1 MPHDSETRRQVLDV
15 LREEKRGLTEPEI
28 KRRTGLSAG
37 DLRVALR
44 RLVREGEV
52 QKRQGRYLAPQQ
64 AEEDGPAAPDTGP
77 LVEPPVG
84 MDVLRR
90 LCRFHADV
98 VREVTASKVE
108 FENGARELSAQLLT
122 PVDWHQLAQ
131 GEVTI
136 RRSDLPMSL
145 DLAAKG
151 RVVFCGPLHRVE
163 RKKGPVWLPVFLIH
177 AQVVRE
183 AEVVRFQRDGGVDL
197 NLSWCEEF
205 YSAGEED
212 ALEDLMIRL
221 RMMKETE
228 PGVIQHAPVS
238 HFGECWRS
246 LADRAP
252 EHPWIRKRDPLV
264 PGEEVR
270 LSGTGPEG
278 IQPVVL
284 LFTEKASKFTG
295 GLIQDLRSIAE
306 ATDEDLACSALSS
319 LLDEPVG
326 GEPSGRAE
334 EGVDVLVE
342 FSTLNPIQSDAV
354 REALNTPLTVI
365 QGPPGTGK
373 STVVRSTLLTAGVQ
387 RRPAIFGSTNHK
399 AVDAVVGAMNERVED
414 GTLVAD
420 LRDGMRWTGHLLHHL
435 EAGRSAEGL
444 DLEVFL
450 GSLKDLE
457 AEIEVILV
465 DTRRSLE
472 LGDRMVEIQERL
484 SLLAEEHGPWAERI
498 AAAALPLTPSDAR
511 LRSSELAG
519 SEWWRRLLA
528 IWHRWRLAR
537 RLHRAWPDPDRPPR
551 ASLGALL
558 DGKLDLVDLN
568 EVEGK
573 LEALPSLDD
582 RAEALVD
589 KVEDKA
595 DRIEGVLPA
604 LPAAWAERVRDQGEA
619 ISEVRREAQG
629 SSRLARENRDRVEK
643 KRLRQ
648 LLPGLPLWTITNLSA
663 RREVPLVAGAF
674 DLAIIDEA
682 GQCNP
687 ASVLPLLFRARRAM
701 FVGDPQQL
709 RPVGSLARHKED
721 QLRRRYGFE
730 GPEFSRFTFTG
741 RSAYDLAQDAL
752 IARRGR
758 AFLLREHYRCH
769 PAIAEFFNEH
779 FYDGN
784 LIVRTTGR
792 EAAVRGSGIG
802 WTHVDGGSITH
813 GSSRWHSPQVEAMVE
828 ELRALAGRGFDGT
841 VGVVTPFREHAKRVR
856 DLAHQRLGAGKL
868 AEWKFISETADGF
881 QGGERDLI
889 LFGLVG
895 GGEGPS
901 RTPRFYLRDRNRFNV
916 AVSRAKNHLHVFGD
930 EAWVEDCGV
939 PILTDLLSAARACRD
954 RPTDAV
960 RRDLIG
966 PVWEPRLA
974 EALHLLGVEFRQ
986 QYPAQGYHLDFAFFP
1001 PDGRKVNV
1009 EVDGETY
1016 HRDRNGNLR
1025 AEDVRRDLVLRAD
1038 GWTVQRFWVYQLRED
1053 WDSCLRRIQR
1063 LLSPP

>member
-1 MPHDSETRRQVLDV
+1 M
-15 LREEKRGLTEPEI
+15 
-28 KRRTGLSAG
+28 
-37 DLRVALR
+37 
-44 RLVREGEV
+44 

-64 AEEDGPAAPDTGP
+64 AEEEGQAAPDKDP
-77 LVEPPVG
+77 VVEAPAG
-84 MDVLRR
+84 MEVLRR

-122 PVDWHQLAQ
+122 PVDWHQLAR

-136 RRSDLPMSL
+136 RREDLPMGL
-145 DLAAKG
+145 DLTAKG

-163 RKKGPVWLPVFLIH
+163 RKKGPVWLPVFLVH
-177 AQVVRE
+177 ARVVRE

-205 YSAGEED
+205 YSSGEED

-228 PGVIQHAPVS
+228 PGVVQHAPVG

-246 LADRAP
+246 LMDQAT
-252 EHPWIRKRDPLV
+252 EHPWVRKRDPMV
-264 PGEEVR
+264 PGEELR
-270 LSGTGPEG
+270 LSASGQEG
-278 IQPVVL
+278 VHPVVL
-284 LFTEKASKFTG
+284 LFSEKESKFTG
-295 GLIQDLRSIAE
+295 GLIQELRSIAE
-306 ATDEDLACSALSS
+306 ATDEELASSALSS
-319 LLDEPVG
+319 LLEETGGGQPAGSDEVG
-326 GEPSGRAE
+326 ETG
-334 EGVDVLVE
+334 LVE

-354 REALNTPLTVI
+354 REALHAPLTVI

-373 STVVRSTLLTAGVQ
+373 STVVRSTLLTAGA
-387 RRPAIFGSTNHK
+387 RGRPAIFGSTNHK
-399 AVDAVVGAMNERVED
+399 AVDAVVGSMNERVED
-414 GTLVAD
+414 GSLVAD
-420 LRDGMRWTGHLLHHL
+420 LREGMRWTGHLLHHL
-435 EAGRSAEGL
+435 EAGRSVEGVDL
-444 DLEVFL
+444 DAFLE
-450 GSLKDLE
+450 SLEGLE
-457 AEIEVILV
+457 AEIEVILA

-484 SLLAEEHGPWAERI
+484 SRLAEEHGPWAERV
-498 AAAALPLTPSDAR
+498 AAAALTLTPSDAR
-511 LRSSELAG
+511 LRSTELSGA
-519 SEWWRRLLA
+519 EWWRRVLA
-528 IWHRWRLAR
+528 IWQRWRLLR

-558 DGKLDLVDLN
+558 DGKLDLLELS

-573 LEALPSLDD
+573 LAAMPSLDD
-582 RAEALVD
+582 RAEALVL

-595 DRIEGVLPA
+595 DRIEEVLPA
-604 LPAAWAERVRDQGEA
+604 LPAAWADRVRDQGEA

-687 ASVLPLLFRARRAM
+687 ASVLPLLFRAKRAM

-752 IARRGR
+752 IARQGR
-758 AFLLREHYRCH
+758 PFLLREHYRCH
-769 PAIAEFFNEH
+769 PAIAEFFNQY

-792 EAAVRGSGIG
+792 DSSSRSSGIG
-802 WTHVDGGSITH
+802 WTHVEGGSITH
-813 GSSRWHSPQVEAMVE
+813 GSSRWHPPQVEAIVE
-828 ELRALAGRGFDGT
+828 DLRALAARGFDGS
-841 VGVVTPFREHAKRVR
+841 VGVVTPFREHAKRIR
-856 DLAHQRLGAGKL
+856 DLAHQQLGAGKL
-868 AEWKFISETADGF
+868 AAWKFISETADGF

-916 AVSRAKNHLHVFGD
+916 AVSRAKEYLHVFGD
-930 EAWVEDCGV
+930 ETWAADCGV
-939 PILTDLLSAARACRD
+939 PILTDLLIAARACRD

-974 EALHLLGVEFRQ
+974 EALHRQGIEFRQ

-1053 WDSCLRRIQR
+1053 WDSCLCRIQR